1 MNRLRNGK
9 ATRQIVGPDGT
20 RRTVPAWQAQPTP
33 RTGGLAGW
41 LAARR
46 LPKTG
51 TPHA

>member
-1 MNRLRNGK
+1 MNHLRNGK

-33 RTGGLAGW
+33 RKGGLSDW

-46 LPKTG
+46 LPPEQTHG
-51 TPHA
+51 